1 MDRDVHTRYLRYR
14 EAFAYFAQSSFGAGQ
29 KQLDPDAF
37 EKADAEQIVLERKAR
52 DRTDEEE
59 ARFVE
64 LTVLLFRD

>member
-14 EAFAYFAQSSFGAGQ
+14 EAFAYFAMTGQ
-29 KQLDPDAF
+29 KQLEPDAF
-37 EKADAEQIVLERKAR
+37 EKADAEQVVLEAKGRAR
-52 DRTDEEE
+52 SDEEE